1 MMTDGRY
8 KSNTQ
13 ATKDRALDCAK
24 SHHGRLPWFVSY
36 TPQLATIRPMSS
48 WVDVG
53 DAACG
58 AAAPPKTAT
67 GSSLWS

>member
-48 WVDVG
+48 WG
-53 DAACG
+53 
-58 AAAPPKTAT
+58 
-67 GSSLWS
+67 